1 MKVTQSAVALL
12 CIMML
17 GMAISAQAAE
27 GRGVVNINQAG
38 LDQLMLLP
46 RIGPSVAQR
55 IVDHR
60 DKNGQ
65 FKSKEDLM
73 LVRGIGEATFTLIEP
88 HISVSGE
95 TTLTKKVQVPK
106 KNSEG
111 P

>member
-1 MKVTQSAVALL
+1 MKVTQSVVALL

-17 GMAISAQAAE
+17 SAAISAQAAD
-27 GRGVVNINQAG
+27 GRGVVNINKAG
-38 LDQLMLLP
+38 PDQLMLLP

-55 IVDHR
+55 IIDHR

-73 LVRGIGEATFTLIEP
+73 LVRGIGEVTFTLIEP
-88 HISVSGE
+88 HITVSGE
-95 TTLTKKVQVPK
+95 TTLTEKVQVPK
-106 KNSEG
+106 KNAEG